1 MERGFEKTVTPLLNS
16 KIIVK
21 KSISQNL
28 LSKYYRQASVF
39 VTCSIEEGLSMVQI
53 QAMACGL
60 PLICTKNSGREDL
73 VDEGI
78 NGFVF
83 QLGIKKLK
91 EKLKYL
97 YKNKDILISMSKKAE
112 EKARS
117 FYKWEDYGDK
127 IIKFYSSILK

>member
-1 MERGFEKTVTPLLNS
+1 
-16 KIIVK
+16 
-21 KSISQNL
+21 
-28 LSKYYRQASVF
+28 
-39 VTCSIEEGLSMVQI
+39 MVQI

-60 PLICTKNSGREDL
+60 PLICTKYSGGEDL

-78 NGFVF
+78 NGFV
-83 QLGIKKLK
+83 LPIRDKEGLK
-91 EKLKYL
+91 EKLNFL